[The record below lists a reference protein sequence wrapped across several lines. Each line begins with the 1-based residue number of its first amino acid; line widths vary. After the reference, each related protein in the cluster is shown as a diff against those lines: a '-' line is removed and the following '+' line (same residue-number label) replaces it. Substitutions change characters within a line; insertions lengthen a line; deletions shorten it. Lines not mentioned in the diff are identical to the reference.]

1 MKQVFENIGHWA
13 FEPSKI
19 KAMELEMMET
29 LDWSLTLV
37 TPEHF
42 IDYIDTYLWNKYKSR
57 LMSQT
62 LERVRLQTLQFTKLA
77 LIHYESLKFKPSEL
91 AFGAYAISL

>member
-1 MKQVFENIGHWA
+1 
-13 FEPSKI
+13 
-19 KAMELEMMET
+19 
-29 LDWSLTLV
+29 
-37 TPEHF
+37 
-42 IDYIDTYLWNKYKSR
+42 
-57 LMSQT
+57 MSQT